1 MGKGILNRGTQVHK
15 SKVKYNRLAIAK
27 KSDCNPVTKY
37 IEEEK
42 QKMILD
48 PLGYDP
54 IKDIDEI
61 NSRNRRKTDD
71 PYLKATS
78 KNR

>member
-1 MGKGILNRGTQVHK
+1 MTR
-15 SKVKYNRLAIAK
+15 
-27 KSDCNPVTKY
+27 Y

-42 QKMILD
+42 QKMILN

-61 NSRNRRKTDD
+61 NNRNRRKTDD
-71 PYLKATS
+71 PYIRATS